1 MENYGSDCHIS
12 GKLQVSGAQCLRPSR
27 QGMPSRQGKKRA
39 EKQTLLPLEVYSRC
53 IRDTAWTNQLN
64 MKKMSEVDWK
74 LNCLPGLQ
82 DSVRLEVRDFE
93 TRVLAARSASILIQM
108 IARKT

>member
-1 MENYGSDCHIS
+1 MERNEDQHILKSHIYDHCTSITTIAIDILGYFFPGKQVEHYGSDCHIS

-53 IRDTAWTNQLN
+53 IRDTA
-64 MKKMSEVDWK
+64 
-74 LNCLPGLQ
+74 
-82 DSVRLEVRDFE
+82 
-93 TRVLAARSASILIQM
+93 
-108 IARKT
+108 